1 MKQTNNAIKFLMAQY
16 RAIFQNAYFKGLATA
31 AVVTMGLA
39 AGQAQAAANTAFNG
53 TQTITG
59 DTVTI
64 TGDALTDPD
73 STADHYTKIQV
84 TAANSAN
91 QDKNIVI
98 SGGTTTD
105 NYIKL
110 GSAATFTA
118 QSLKIEADDAAK
130 GLSIDGTTAKT
141 TANFTQKVDLVK
153 GTLALQ
159 GTNGGELTTPTIEFN
174 GAAED
179 EAVLELTKG
188 TAGTADTTIQFTDE
202 KFGKVAFKGTDA
214 TDAVL
219 SGTFS
224 GTGSAALDF
233 STGKGTISATG
244 TLAKADITVGA
255 AKEASIS
262 LAEQSDVLSLQS
274 GKINIAAADGK
285 LSLAK
290 GTLELGSNVV
300 LTNTTAAKGSISVA
314 EGATLQANTSIIKS
328 FMAADGDTPDQKGN
342 VVLSGTWVLTGD
354 NNDLAQI
361 AIGEGASAGGELAL
375 GANSLIKGTNVAVSE
390 AITGTATNLK
400 IEADTLTL
408 GKADANSAAVL
419 GGGKATAKD
428 LVLLTKEETGF
439 NLADDITLTTVSGAD
454 GAEQADSVTLE
465 EKIALNTK
473 NKGLTING
481 GNYTAN
487 DVTVGAGTLTVTNK
501 DVSVDSTLA
510 INKLVLDNGQDTANG
525 KISVSGAAPTDL
537 DKVVLDLTNTDISY
551 AKTDTSAA
559 KKSIT
564 LEADQATIKIAGDK
578 ITELLNH
585 ESTFSGAI
593 FDVSYAK
600 TDTSAA
606 KKSITLEADQAT
618 IKIAGDKITELLN
631 HESTFSGAIF
641 DVKNGGQL
649 LVTEGLELDAT
660 TQLKTS
666 GVTTNGI
673 MLGSGKLNVDGE
685 LKLSNAK
692 SVSFEKDDH
701 SVTLQA
707 KKLSLNLATGDV
719 ANESATLTSGDFIV
733 TEQISTNSDKG
744 IVISDNGLLKLGDKN
759 TSAGNIYAN
768 SLKVAGTAQAAQLDV
783 VKGTWSLAGKTEL
796 GANGTVNVE
805 SGAGLNTQELAVSV
819 AGANFNLKDGAKSNV
834 TKLTATAGKVNV
846 SGTMTV
852 EGAITKSGTTITSHG
867 VQLADDSIQM
877 AATGKLS
884 FGEAA
889 TQAITVKKDGVEVF
903 SGSFADSG
911 SIQSVAGSEV
921 SFSFDETTNFTA
933 EALKDLR
940 TKIFGVTGDKLVDGR
955 INLGK
960 ATIAGID
967 ENIVDNKI
975 SWDKVEGLSDAIGDS
990 TSEKLSQA
998 IVTDVTSSDKIRG
1011 HYGAIQSKDT
1021 GAINIVG
1028 NTSLNN
1034 AAANNGMFAQGID
1047 NQPSDFNVATGTLE
1061 LNNGGQAGKVTL
1073 QENTTLQ
1080 VDGAQTTIEAI
1091 EGKKASVLLAQ
1102 GATTVTNNANIKNF
1116 TDDANS
1122 SLTVGKKLTLGENLA
1137 ADQKTTILGSVKAGS
1152 ADFKADA
1159 LVKGNLEVTSGDLV
1173 ASKTFEASGN
1183 VKVAGN
1189 TTFTGTATLSGQQ
1202 NEFAQVNFK
1211 TGINKIAQGQTF
1223 ADAVNLA
1230 SGANLLVGTDLS
1242 ETLKQGAN
1250 AYLVTDKLSLNG
1262 NTLVID
1268 PSYEVPSSIVVAD
1281 HLSTIPGMDTKTD
1294 AGMLSG
1300 NAVVLQ
1306 NSILALGVDTTD
1318 KSAALAAVKS
1328 ELAPLFKAN
1337 GALDEK
1343 KVGAVAYTAKAITLG
1358 SSDQLIVDSERSLSK
1373 FKTDATNGSQYANAL
1388 TTNDLYLGTNS
1399 ALAVDG
1405 AAFSSGKAAITLQ
1418 DGSKIF
1424 AGEGSK
1430 VILTGKDAMNADGNK
1445 LFGVTGAGSAG
1456 LTLNGTGA
1464 TPTLRVETIN
1474 GWFYQDLAQAD
1485 LVNNLNLDI
1494 DKTKAD
1500 KDLEVVSEPVRDT
1513 LLSAAYDIHNYD
1525 EYLAKKADGT
1535 WDEATMAQDVLGVVA
1550 PSNITYNKD
1559 TQQILENGNDITTN
1573 TARLT
1578 ELGIDVESTKQHGIV
1593 YLDATNALLENIL
1606 FSNGSAVDAE
1616 TNARLAVFGGA
1627 PQAAIEAGASTYEA
1641 ISARMGVGVSGVS
1654 AAANGQGG
1662 AIWVT
1667 PVYKSAESDGFA
1679 ADNKSY
1685 GADVKLYG
1693 LALGADIE
1701 VAPNFKVGGMFN
1713 VGSGDADGQGL
1724 GANVS
1729 NDFDYYGLGLYA
1741 GYSMDAFSL
1750 VADVTYT
1757 AVDNDIEGN
1766 TDLGKVNASID
1777 STNLSVGVTG
1787 QYKLSLAGM
1796 DVTPHAG
1803 LRYSMIDMDDYS
1815 TAYSQNDSDSI
1826 NIFSVPVGVTI
1837 AKEYVTDT
1845 WTVKPSFDLTL
1856 TGNFGDDEAESTA
1869 KWNGFSNLSTTVK
1882 SEIMDNFTYGAAVG
1896 VSATTGNFGLGL
1908 GVNYTGSSK

>member
-39 AGQAQAAANTAFNG
+39 VGQAQAADFTKAPLAGTDPITWDNQVANDATDLSGSGEQQWNAPLKVTDQSSDTANFKIAANGGNLTLTGSGSLTVETTDAGHGISLESAATGALTVDISAINVNAGLLDIKGAADKAATVVADEITIGTKPADPVGRASPVEAKIVLNAATDKFKAELGDINSSVKLYEHGTIEFKGSGDDFAILNGNLDGSNGGNLLFSDKGTVKAYSTEAIKANITVEAGKTASLKLGDNEAGKQTLSLGDGSKITLNGAAAKLTVDSGTTLELASNVGLTNATAEKGVLEVAETATLKANTA
-53 TQTITG
+53 T
-59 DTVTI
+59 
-64 TGDALTDPD
+64 
-73 STADHYTKIQV
+73 
-84 TAANSAN
+84 
-91 QDKNIVI
+91 
-98 SGGTTTD
+98 
-105 NYIKL
+105 
-110 GSAATFTA
+110 
-118 QSLKIEADDAAK
+118 
-130 GLSIDGTTAKT
+130 
-141 TANFTQKVDLVK
+141 
-153 GTLALQ
+153 
-159 GTNGGELTTPTIEFN
+159 
-174 GAAED
+174 
-179 EAVLELTKG
+179 
-188 TAGTADTTIQFTDE
+188 
-202 KFGKVAFKGTDA
+202 
-214 TDAVL
+214 
-219 SGTFS
+219 
-224 GTGSAALDF
+224 
-233 STGKGTISATG
+233 
-244 TLAKADITVGA
+244 
-255 AKEASIS
+255 
-262 LAEQSDVLSLQS
+262 
-274 GKINIAAADGK
+274 
-285 LSLAK
+285 
-290 GTLELGSNVV
+290 
-300 LTNTTAAKGSISVA
+300 
-314 EGATLQANTSIIKS
+314 IKS
-328 FMAADGDTPDQKGN
+328 FMAEDGDPADKKGN
-342 VVLSGTWVLTGD
+342 VTLNGTWILTGE
-354 NNDLAQI
+354 NNDLG
-361 AIGEGASAGGELAL
+361 AIPLGDGTTAGQLNAGAK
-375 GANSLIKGTNVAVSE
+375 SLIKGTNVAVSE

-408 GKADANSAAVL
+408 GKADANSAALL
-419 GGGKATAKD
+419 GVGKATAKD

-439 NLADDITLTTVSGAD
+439 NLADNITLTAVSGTT
-454 GAEQADSVTLE
+454 EKTADSVTLE
-465 EKIALNTK
+465 DKIVLAGNGKT
-473 NKGLTING
+473 LTING
-481 GNYTAN
+481 GNYTAA
-487 DVTVGAGTLTVTNK
+487 DLTIGSGSVM
-501 DVSVDSTLA
+501 VSNHADNVDSTLT
-510 INKLVLDNGQDTANG
+510 IDKLVLNNATTTAAG
-525 KISVSGAAPTDL
+525 TITASGATSDDL
-537 DKVVLDLTNTDISY
+537 ERVVLDLTNTDISY
-551 AKTDTSAA
+551 DKNKTSETVSA
-559 KKSIT
+559 IT
-564 LEADQATIKIAGDK
+564 LSANKATIKIAGDK
-578 ITELLNH
+578 LTELLNV
-585 ESTFSGAI
+585 EDNFKGAI
-593 FDVSYAK
+593 FDV
-600 TDTSAA
+600 
-606 KKSITLEADQAT
+606 
-618 IKIAGDKITELLN
+618 N
-631 HESTFSGAIF
+631 
-641 DVKNGGQL
+641 NGGQL
-649 LVTEGLELDAT
+649 LVTEGLELGAAQLDA
-660 TQLKTS
+660 S
-666 GVTTNGI
+666 NVTNNGI
-673 MLGSGKLNVDGE
+673 KLQNGKLNVDGE

-692 SVSFEKDDH
+692 SVSFKKGDH
-701 SVTLQA
+701 TVTLQA

-733 TEQISTNSDKG
+733 TEQLSTNSDKG
-744 IVISDNGLLKLGDKN
+744 IVISDNGLLTLGDKN

-768 SLKVAGTAQAAQLDV
+768 NLKVAGTAQAARLDV

-805 SGAGLNTQELAVSV
+805 SGAGLNTQELAVSD
-819 AGANFNLKDGAKSNV
+819 AGANFNLKDGATSNV
-834 TKLTATAGKVNV
+834 TKLIATGKVNV
-846 SGTMTV
+846 SGAMTV
-852 EGAITKSGTTITSHG
+852 EGDITKSGKDITGYG
-867 VQLADDSIQM
+867 VELAADSIQM
-877 AATGKLS
+877 STTGKLTL
-884 FGEAA
+884 GEAA
-889 TQAITVKKDGVEVF
+889 TQAITVKKDGVDVF
-903 SGSFADSG
+903 AGSFAEG
-911 SIQSVAGSEV
+911 AIESVAGSEV

-933 EALKDLR
+933 EALKALR
-940 TKIFGVTGDKLVDGR
+940 SKIFGVADGNLVAGR

-998 IVTDVTSSDKIRG
+998 IVTDVTSADKIRG
-1011 HYGAIQSKDT
+1011 HYGAIQSKDA

-1047 NQPSDFNVATGTLE
+1047 QQPSDFNVATGTLE

-1073 QENTTLQ
+1073 SENTTLQ
-1080 VDGAQTTIEAI
+1080 IDGAQTTVEAI
-1091 EGKKASVLLAQ
+1091 DGKKASVVLAQ

-1116 TDDANS
+1116 TDVANS
-1122 SLTVGKKLTLGENLA
+1122 SLTVGKKLTLGDGLA
-1137 ADQKTTILGSVKAGS
+1137 AGQKTTILGSVKAGS
-1152 ADFKADA
+1152 AEFKADA
-1159 LVKGNLEVTSGDLV
+1159 LVKGNLEVTAGDLV
-1173 ASKTFEASGN
+1173 ASKAFEASGN
-1183 VKVAGN
+1183 LTVSG
-1189 TTFTGTATLSGQQ
+1189 TSTFTGKATLSGAQ
-1202 NEFAQVNFK
+1202 NNLGVVEFKAA
-1211 TGINKIAQGQTF
+1211 GNKIAQGQTF
-1223 ADAVNLA
+1223 ASDIKLGNAIDLV
-1230 SGANLLVGTDLS
+1230 VGTDPTDALPA
-1242 ETLKQGAN
+1242 GAS
-1250 AYLVTDKLSLNG
+1250 AYLVTNKLTLNDG
-1262 NTLVID
+1262 DLYID
-1268 PSYEVPSSIVVAD
+1268 PSYNVASSIVIANELSNAD
-1281 HLSTIPGMDTKTD
+1281 PASLKTD
-1294 AGMLSG
+1294 AGSLGGS
-1300 NAVVLQ
+1300 VVALQ
-1306 NSILALGVDTTD
+1306 NSIFAVGLDTTD
-1318 KSAALAAVKS
+1318 KAAALASVKS

-1337 GALDEK
+1337 GALDK
-1343 KVGAVAYTAKAITLG
+1343 DNVGSVAYISKKITLG
-1358 SSDQLIVDSERSLSK
+1358 ATDQLVVDSSKSLAA
-1373 FKTDATNGSQYANAL
+1373 FNNADQAYKDIV
-1388 TTNDLYLGTNS
+1388 TTNDIVLGTNS

-1405 AAFSSGKAAITLQ
+1405 SAFGNGKAAITLQ

-1445 LFGVTGAGSAG
+1445 LFGVTGAGSTG
-1456 LTLNGTGA
+1456 LTLNGVGT

-1513 LLSAAYDIHNYD
+1513 LLSAAYGIHNYD
-1525 EYLAKKADGT
+1525 EYLAKKADGS
-1535 WDEATMAQDVLGVVA
+1535 WDATTMAQDVLGEVA
-1550 PSNITYNKD
+1550 PSSFKYDVDQGKFF
-1559 TQQILENGNDITTN
+1559 EG
-1573 TARLT
+1573 AVELT
-1578 ELGIDVESTKQHGIV
+1578 DAEAEKKGIDVESSKKYGVV

-1750 VADVTYT
+1750 IADVTYT

-1803 LRYSMIDMDDYS
+1803 LRYSMIDMDDYA
-1815 TAYSQNDSDSI
+1815 TAYSQNDSDSL

-1856 TGNFGDDEAESTA
+1856 TGNFGDDEVDATA

-1896 VSATTGNFGLGL
+1896 VSATSGNFGLGL
-1908 GVNYTGSSK
+1908 GLNYTGSSNTDEFGVNANARYMF